1 MSRGEAAGKARVS
14 QIHTTVRY
22 GTFCRTNLSTWLRHP
37 PPAPGTHR
45 RTSLVIPSW
54 SLDIRREG
62 VASCQACGE
71 SEGGTWRFNSAVA
84 ALPLTPAPSRKYC
97 LSATLEN
104 FRTAA
109 RVNVVSIISS
119 ESCMVCVLGNFPHT
133 RFLVH
138 TCLQQT
144 PPAEATL

>member
-1 MSRGEAAGKARVS
+1 MGRQQGRQESHKF
-14 QIHTTVRY
+14 IPLFDTVHSV
-22 GTFCRTNLSTWLRHP
+22 GLISLLGSDTP

-109 RVNVVSIISS
+109 RVSVVSIISS